1 MFIGHFGL
9 GLAARRAAP
18 RPSLGTLLLAA
29 QFVDL
34 LWPTM
39 LLLGLEQVAIEPGA
53 TRMTPLHFVAYPY
66 THSLL
71 AVVGWGFLFGAVYA
85 WMRQDRRGAV
95 VLGLLVVSHWA
106 LDLLVHRPDLPL
118 YPGGPRVGLGLWN
131 LPAVAL
137 PLELLLY
144 VAGVWLYV
152 AATRARDRTGRWAF
166 WSLVGFL
173 LLVHL
178 SNLTGPP
185 PPDPVALAWFAQLQ
199 WLFIPWAYWI
209 DAHRDNR
216 P

>member
-9 GLAARRAAP
+9 GMAARRAAP

-53 TRMTPLHFVAYPY
+53 TRMTPLHFVAYVHAQP
-66 THSLL
+66 
-71 AVVGWGFLFGAVYA
+71 AG
-85 WMRQDRRGAV
+85 RGG
-95 VLGLLVVSHWA
+95 LGLPFWRRICLDAPRPPGRGRPGPAGGQPLGTGPARPPSGSAAVS
-106 LDLLVHRPDLPL
+106 RC
-118 YPGGPRVGLGLWN
+118 PRVGLGLWN

-166 WSLVGFL
+166 WGLVVLL

-178 SNLTGPP
+178 SNLAGPP
-185 PPDPVALAWFAQLQ
+185 PSDPVTLAWFAQLQ